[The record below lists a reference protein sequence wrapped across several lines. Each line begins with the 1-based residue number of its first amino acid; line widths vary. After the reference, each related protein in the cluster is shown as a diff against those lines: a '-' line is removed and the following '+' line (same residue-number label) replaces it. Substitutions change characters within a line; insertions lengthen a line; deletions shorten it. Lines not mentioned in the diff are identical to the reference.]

1 MQSRQIKLSYLT
13 RQFTHLFTSPVF
25 DDRVKHLYH
34 NWVNYN
40 TPYYTKY
47 YLLLAILIYVL
58 LIPLDFLWFENGI
71 IYTRHRVI
79 FISALLLIVFFFSIN
94 RKQSDDL
101 MSNNNYSLK
110 IWLMTP
116 SLLMNLQYLYFLSIV
131 ENSEHIVVLLASFF
145 LVLISTLF
153 MYRFKKEQI
162 IINIF
167 SSVVLLILPF
177 YRQDLGH
184 DCNRLIFFH
193 GISAITAL
201 YYRNQFIGNLMKRYE
216 HLCSLVPRRIARIIS
231 ITDGKVNINNI
242 FQTQETYTVC
252 LCADWR
258 NYQSLTQELSYEKLS
273 QLTENF
279 YDIIFD
285 KLDNVIPD
293 GDFFVDWNADEL
305 FVIFYSTDKSNN
317 AIREK
322 SLNFAHS
329 LSTDIYME
337 ISSVFDIDLKFD
349 IGLSCGT
356 GLLGLQGPK
365 NLKKTTLTG
374 ETAGIAKRLETQA
387 KSIRNKNADIPSFP
401 QIIMDSKLNITATQ
415 LQIFKKQ
422 KFLKL
427 QGTEKNIVGENYYL
441 WQFDGS

>member
-1 MQSRQIKLSYLT
+1 MQIKLSHLT
-13 RQFTHLFTSPVF
+13 RQITHFFANPTS
-25 DDRVKHLYH
+25 DHRIKHLYH
-34 NWVNYN
+34 NWINYN

-47 YLLLAILIYVL
+47 YLLLSILIYVL

-79 FISALLLIVFFFSIN
+79 FISALLLIVFIFSNTI
-94 RKQSDDL
+94 KQSDEL
-101 MSNNNYSLK
+101 MNINHYSLK
-110 IWLMTP
+110 LWLMIP
-116 SLLMNLQYLYFLSIV
+116 SLLMNLQYIYFLSIV
-131 ENSEHIVVLLASFF
+131 EKSEYIIVLLACFF
-145 LVLISTLF
+145 LVLISTL
-153 MYRFKKEQI
+153 
-162 IINIF
+162 

-201 YYRNQFIGNLMKRYE
+201 YYRNQFIGNIMKRYE

-242 FQTQETYTVC
+242 FQTQERYTVC

-258 NYQSLTQELSYEKLS
+258 NYQLLTQQLSYEKLS
-273 QLTENF
+273 ELTEKF

-285 KLDNVIPD
+285 KLDNLIPD
-293 GDFFVDWNADEL
+293 GDYFVDWNADEL
-305 FVIFYSTDKSNN
+305 FIIFYSTDRSNT

-329 LSTDIYME
+329 LATDIYME
-337 ISSVFDIDLKFD
+337 ISSVFDINLKFD
-349 IGLSCGT
+349 IGLSCGI

-387 KSIRNKNADIPSFP
+387 KSIRNNNADIPSFP
-401 QIIMDSKLNITATQ
+401 QIIMDSKLNKTATQ

-422 KFLKL
+422 KFQKL
-427 QGTEKNIVGENYYL
+427 QGTEKNIMGDYYYL
-441 WQFDGS
+441 WQFDGR